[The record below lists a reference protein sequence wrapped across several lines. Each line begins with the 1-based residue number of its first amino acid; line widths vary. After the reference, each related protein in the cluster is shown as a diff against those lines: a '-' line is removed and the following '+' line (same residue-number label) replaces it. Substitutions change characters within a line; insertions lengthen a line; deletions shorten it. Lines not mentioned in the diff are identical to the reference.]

1 MHDLN
6 KVMFYKTSFEIRTK
20 NESGDALWELVC
32 ILRRWA
38 TGKYPNLPATPQFW
52 SKLKRTHRVPCSQ
65 DARISFASE
74 LCLEE
79 GGVNYW
85 AIAIEEIAEVEGYAP
100 RIWATDVSFSWEA
113 SNAGKVS
120 VVLSYGDRP
129 GFLGRCQAQ
138 PSHTIPRFIRMI
150 QKSSRID
157 CTSSGRP
164 VPLGAIELKVGDF
177 KEFWDFVSDEKRDVP
192 IVYVSPRFDGS
203 NNSIFAV
210 EPESIVRSL
219 GPSAF
224 VYFSADEMF
233 CREMRECLPSLAY
246 GCSNGKVRVYASR
259 PNMKGGQ
266 DQGRHRFFSADEIEK
281 MGAEE
286 FVAMLRRALAQDVHF
301 YEKMMRPDAV
311 KQKRS
316 RLIFEKSVAEK
327 NFHAAFE
334 IAQDAEAEAESL
346 KDLLEGAFREIEK
359 LESRC
364 EELEEELHLS
374 NAKAETLEYQASCAS
389 KQDGDLSGLRKWPLP
404 LIDLIT
410 LFQEHNGNK
419 LVFTDRAF
427 RSLNECITDAEVIW
441 NALVDLCE
449 IAYPLYDAESS
460 GDIARQFNSQ
470 SIFEFKRGA
479 GSMTRRDSKL
489 IAQYKD
495 TYRGREINV
504 EAHLAKGNKDSDK
517 QSLRLYFGF
526 DETDRKIIV
535 SHIGKHLDN
544 FSTRSR
550 K

>member
-6 KVMFYKTSFEIRTK
+6 KTMFYKTSFEIKTK
-20 NESGDALWELVC
+20 NDSGDALWELVC
-32 ILRRWA
+32 ILKRWA
-38 TGKYPNLPATPQFW
+38 TDKYPSLPSNPQFW
-52 SKLKRTHRVPCSQ
+52 SKLKRTHRVPYTQ
-65 DARISFASE
+65 DTRIRFASE
-74 LCLEE
+74 LCLVED
-79 GGVNYW
+79 GINNW
-85 AIAIEEIAEVEGYAP
+85 AISIEETEEAEGYAP
-100 RIWATDVSFSWEA
+100 RIWATDVSYSWEV
-113 SNAGKVS
+113 SDAGKVS

-157 CTSSGRP
+157 CTSSGKP
-164 VPLGAIELKVGDF
+164 VPLGPIELKVGDF
-177 KEFWDFVSDEKRDVP
+177 KEFWGFVSDEKRDVP
-192 IVYVSPRFDGS
+192 IVYVSPRFGG
-203 NNSIFAV
+203 NINSTFAV
-210 EPESIVRSL
+210 EPEAIVRSL

-224 VYFSADEMF
+224 VYFSGDEMF
-233 CREMRECLPSLAY
+233 CKEMHECLPSLAF
-246 GCSNGKVRVYASR
+246 GCSNGKIRVYAPR
-259 PNMKGGQ
+259 PDMKSDH

-311 KQKRS
+311 RRKRG
-316 RLIFEKSVAEK
+316 RLVFEKSVEEK

-334 IAQDAEAEAESL
+334 MAQSAEAETESV
-346 KDLLEGAFREIEK
+346 KALLESAYQDIEK
-359 LESRC
+359 LERQC
-364 EELEEELHLS
+364 NELEEDLYLA
-374 NAKAETLEYQASCAS
+374 NAKADALEYQVNNASR
-389 KQDGDLSGLRKWPLP
+389 QDGGFGELRKWPLP
-404 LIDLIT
+404 LVDLIS
-410 LFQEHNGNK
+410 LFQEHNGGK
-419 LVFTDRAF
+419 LAFTERAF
-427 RSLNECITDAEVIW
+427 RSLSECITDAEIVW

-449 IAYPLYDAESS
+449 IAYPLYESESS

-495 TYRGREINV
+495 TYHGRQINV

-526 DETDRKIIV
+526 DKTDRKIIV

-544 FSTRSR
+544 FSTQFR